1 MVMETFLRN
10 VPLFSDLPDE
20 DLTHLA
26 RGLEQVHLEAGE
38 QLFAQ
43 GSPGDK
49 AYVIKEGELEILRD
63 SEGRKVI
70 LAVRKAGEVI
80 GEMSLLQAGTRMA
93 TVRAKTDA
101 LLFTFSLEQL
111 ENLLN
116 SSPSAARAMLH
127 TITTRLQ
134 ATESLLRQS
143 EKIAQL
149 GTLTAG
155 VTHELNNPAAAVQ
168 RGAGQL
174 KIGVEKF
181 EQAVRDSSV
190 LQLSDEQTKELQI
203 LDENM
208 RKSAGQPD
216 DLDALTR
223 GDIEEEIETWLD
235 GHGIK
240 DAWEHAPALVGM
252 GFSQGKL
259 EALVEHFSL
268 EQLQR
273 ILPWLTAKYEMR
285 SLLEEVE
292 QGAKQISEIV
302 KALKSYAYL
311 DQAPVQIID
320 VHEGLDNTLII
331 LRSKLKEGISLQ
343 REYAENLPRI
353 QAYGS
358 ELNQVWTNLIDNA
371 IDAMQGKGELVI
383 TTRLEGQW
391 VVVQIRDNGPG
402 IPPEI
407 QSKIFDPFFTT
418 KEPGKGI
425 GLGLDISHNIIVQK
439 HHGDIRVT
447 SQPGTT
453 TFEVWLP
460 ENIESV
466 AAGEVPVPAIE
477 IASDDVKRKILDGAK
492 NIAVVGISKRDTR
505 PAHSVPAFLQ
515 QQGYRIIPIRSTYDE
530 ILGEKTYPDLASV
543 PDSVDVVL
551 IFKRSEDV
559 PPVVAEAIGIEAK
572 VVWMQ
577 EGIVN
582 EAAAAAARSAGLE
595 VVMDA
600 CMRVEYRRL
609 IKNYS

>member
-1 MVMETFLRN
+1 METFLRN
-10 VPLFSDLPDE
+10 VPLFSDLPDK
-20 DLTHLA
+20 DLAHLSL
-26 RGLEQVHLEAGE
+26 GLEEVHLLAGE
-38 QLFAQ
+38 ELFAQ

-49 AYVIKEGELEILRD
+49 AYIIKEGELEILRD

-80 GEMSLLQAGTRMA
+80 GEMSLLQAATRMA
-93 TVRAKTDA
+93 TVRAKTDTLLLA
-101 LLFTFSLEQL
+101 LGLEQL
-111 ENLLN
+111 DNLLN
-116 SSPSAARAMLH
+116 SSPSAARALLH

-134 ATESLLRQS
+134 STESLLRQS

-155 VTHELNNPAAAVQ
+155 VAHELNNPAAAVQ

-181 EQAVRDSSV
+181 EEAVRGVSD
-190 LQLSDEQTKELQI
+190 LQLSEEQIQELQS
-203 LDENM
+203 LDAKM
-208 RKSAGQPD
+208 RQSAGQPD

-223 GDIEEEIETWLD
+223 GDLEEEIETWLD
-235 GHGIK
+235 GHAIEN
-240 DAWEHAPALVGM
+240 AWELAPSLVGI
-252 GFSQGKL
+252 GFNQEEL
-259 EALVEHFSL
+259 NSL
-268 EQLQR
+268 MQNFPLQQLR
-273 ILPWLTAKYEMR
+273 LLLPWLTAKHSVH
-285 SLLEEVE
+285 SLLEEID

-302 KALKSYAYL
+302 KALKTYAYL

-320 VHEGLDNTLII
+320 VHEGLDNTLVM
-331 LRSKLKEGISLQ
+331 LRSKLKEGISVQ
-343 REYAENLPRI
+343 RSYAENLPRI

-391 VVVQIRDNGPG
+391 VVVKIQDNGSG

-418 KEPGKGI
+418 KEPGKGT

-447 SQPGTT
+447 SQPGET
-453 TFEVWLP
+453 TFTVWLP
-460 ENIESV
+460 ENFEAV
-466 AAGEVPVPAIE
+466 ETGEVPVPAME
-477 IASDDVKRKILDGAK
+477 ITGDDVKRKILDRSK
-492 NIAVVGISKRDTR
+492 NIAVVGISTRETR

-515 QQGYRIIPIRSTYDE
+515 KQGYRIIPIRATHEE
-530 ILGEKTYPDLASV
+530 ILGQKTYPDLASV
-543 PDSVDVVL
+543 PDPVDVVL
-551 IFKRSEDV
+551 VFKRSEDV
-559 PPVVAEAIGIEAK
+559 PPVVEQAIDIGAK

-582 EAAAAAARSAGLE
+582 EAAAAAARRAGLE

-609 IKNYS
+609 IKNNV